1 MAMTRAPNSAGGRFV
16 ARAVL
21 AVSTALLGCGG
32 AERTRT
38 AEERGETLFQ
48 SAVASDAPG
57 NVFACATCH
66 GTTARRS
73 FDTGASLIGAPNR
86 PSFWG
91 GAEVDYLRALNQCRR
106 GFMGAS
112 QDYASTDRDALDLTA
127 YLLSAGGAVSPQ
139 PFSVVTTVANV
150 ANGDATRGESVMVAA
165 CSRCHGD
172 ADGRGRLSARISSL
186 RADFQRAHAAYTPAE
201 RRLIFIEKVRHGSFL
216 GYGGD
221 MPPYSLEAM
230 GDTDLSDLLTYLG
243 L

>member
-1 MAMTRAPNSAGGRFV
+1 MTSAQASAGGRFV

-21 AVSTALLGCGG
+21 AVGAALVGCGG
-32 AERTRT
+32 SERTRT

-127 YLLSAGGAVSPQ
+127 YLLSAGGSVSPQ
-139 PFSVVTTVANV
+139 PFSVVTTIANV

-230 GDTDLSDLLTYLG
+230 GDTDLSDLLAYLG